1 MKTTNWNERYS
12 EPGFVYGT
20 TPNAFLFSVVNKIP
34 QGKVLMLAEGEG
46 RNAVYLATLGYQVTA
61 VDGSAV
67 GLQKAEKLAA
77 ERDVKIT
84 TIVADL
90 AAFKILP
97 GEWEG
102 IVSCYCHVPSAI
114 RVPLHHSVVMG
125 LKPGG
130 VFVLE
135 AFSEE
140 QLSKDTGGPKSLD
153 MLMKLKGLKQELV
166 GLDFI
171 HAVTMD
177 RDVREGSRHTGL
189 ASVVQLLCIKP
200 S

>member
-1 MKTTNWNERYS
+1 MDWNERYS

-20 TPNAFLFSVVNKIP
+20 TPNDFLLSVVDRIP

-46 RNAVYLATLGYQVTA
+46 RNAVCLASRGYQVTA
-61 VDGSAV
+61 VDGSDI
-67 GLQKAEKLAA
+67 GLQKAEKLAT
-77 ERDVKIT
+77 ERGVKIT

-90 AAFKILP
+90 AAFEIQP
-97 GEWEG
+97 GEWDG
-102 IVSCYCHVPSAI
+102 IISCYCHVPSAI
-114 RVPLHHSVVMG
+114 RVPLHHSVVKG

-153 MLMKLKGLKQELV
+153 LLMKLKELKQELA
-166 GLDFI
+166 GLEFI
-171 HAVTMD
+171 HAVTVD
-177 RDVREGSRHTGL
+177 RDVREGSRHTGF

-200 S
+200 Y